1 MRTAIFLLLLIP
13 VLASAQLSDNFSDGD
28 FTDNPEWSGTTSQFI
43 VNAEQELQLNSS
55 GEGLSYLS
63 AGLSMNGLTEWRIL
77 TKLAFSPSANNF
89 ARIYL
94 VSDQQNVTEP
104 LNGYFLQ
111 FGEAGSDDAIEL
123 YRQSGTA
130 TYFVCR
136 GTNGLIAS
144 SFNARI
150 RVVRTDTGV
159 WNIYADPLGGEDF
172 QLQASGEDPVW
183 ESYIY
188 FGICCKYTSSNSTRF
203 YFDDVYAGPP
213 VVDDIKPVLL
223 SAEITNPSALR
234 LTFSEAVDEASA
246 SDIGNYLVDQGLGQ
260 ALTAGRD
267 EASYEVVNLTFSDDF
282 SQGIVYAITVSG
294 IADLAG
300 NVMEP
305 ITLPFAIYN
314 VRAYDVLINEIM
326 ADPEPSVGLPAYEYI
341 ELYNRSEL
349 PVKLDNWQLA
359 LGSTIKTLPEAILPP
374 GAYLILTSTA
384 GSQELSQY
392 GDVMAFSS
400 LSIVNTGS
408 ILVLRNAT
416 GAVIHTVAYN
426 DGWYRDNAKKEG
438 GWSLEQMD
446 PFNPCGDED
455 NWQASADSKGGTP
468 GRANSRIGSNADAGL
483 PRIEKISITGESTI
497 RVFFNESMD
506 SLSLGNPALYA
517 ADNGLGTPVSVMLH
531 APAYRSVSLV
541 FAENISDDL
550 VYTLTLTAGFSD
562 CAGNVTGNLLTAK
575 FAVPQQIEPND
586 IVINEV
592 LSDPAILGEDFVE
605 VYNRSQKVLDLKDL
619 RIATR
624 DATTGEADQVE
635 EVSVEG
641 RLMFPGDYLVI
652 TRDAAAVKSSYFC
665 PAPDNFT
672 EVVSM
677 PSYSNESGTVVLLSP
692 SLQVVDEFSYYPS
705 LHFALLNST
714 DGVSLERVNPERPS
728 DEAGNWHSAAQS
740 VGFATPAYKNSQ
752 YLGGSDSAD
761 EITVFPEIFSPDQD
775 GYDDQLGISCSFSEP
790 GASVTIR
797 IFDSN
802 GRLVRNLV
810 RNEVAGTA
818 GLYTWDGITEERE
831 KAPIGIYIVFVQ
843 VFNLSGKVK
852 EFKKAAVLGGRF

>member
-1 MRTAIFLLLLIP
+1 MRTVIFLLFLIP
-13 VLASAQLSDNFSDGD
+13 VMASAQLSDNFSDGD
-28 FTDNPEWSGTTSQFI
+28 FTDNPEWWGNTSQFI
-43 VNAEQELQLNSS
+43 ANAEQELQLNSS

-63 AGLSMNGLTEWRIL
+63 TGLIMNGLTEWRIL
-77 TKLAFSPSANNF
+77 TKLALSPSANNF

-111 FGEAGSDDAIEL
+111 LGESGSDDAIEL

-144 SFNARI
+144 SFSVRI
-150 RVVRTDTGV
+150 RVVRTDAGV

-183 ESYIY
+183 ETYNY

-223 SAEITNPSALR
+223 SAEITGPSALR
-234 LTFSEAVDEASA
+234 LTFSETVEEASA
-246 SDIGNYLVDQGLGQ
+246 SDTDNYVVDQGLGQ

-267 EASYEVVNLTFSDDF
+267 AVSFEVVNLTFSEGF
-282 SQGIVYAITVSG
+282 SQGVIYSITVSG

-300 NVMEP
+300 NVME
-305 ITLPFAIYN
+305 TLTVPFAFYN

-326 ADPEPSVGLPAYEYI
+326 ADPEPAVGLPAYEYI

-359 LGSTIKTLPEAILPP
+359 LGSTLKTFPASIIAP
-374 GAYLILTSTA
+374 GAYLILTSTT
-384 GSQELSQY
+384 GSHELSQY
-392 GDVMAFSS
+392 GDVMAFPS
-400 LSIVNTGS
+400 LSVVNTGS
-408 ILVLRNAT
+408 ILVLRDAT
-416 GAVIHTVAYN
+416 GAVIHTVAYT
-426 DGWYRDNAKKEG
+426 DGWYRDNTKKEG

-446 PFNPCGDED
+446 PLNPCGDED
-455 NWQASADSKGGTP
+455 NWQASADMRGGTP
-468 GRANSRIGSNADAGL
+468 GSVNSRPGPNADVVL
-483 PRIEKISITGESTI
+483 PRIEKISITGESAI
-497 RVFFNESMD
+497 RVFFSESMD
-506 SLSLGNPALYA
+506 SLSLSNPALFT

-531 APAYRSVSLV
+531 APDYRSVSLV
-541 FAENISDDL
+541 FDKNISDDL

-592 LSDPAILGEDFVE
+592 LSDPTILGEDFVE

-635 EVSVEG
+635 EVNVEG

-652 TRDAAAVKSSYFC
+652 TKDAAAVKSSYFC

-672 EVVSM
+672 EVSSM
-677 PSYSNESGTVVLLSP
+677 PPYSNETGTVVLLTP
-692 SLQVVDEFSYYPS
+692 SLQVVDEFSYSPS
-705 LHFALLNST
+705 MHFALLNST
-714 DGVSLERVNPERPS
+714 DGVSLERVNPDRPS
-728 DEAGNWHSAAQS
+728 DEAGNWHSAAEN
-740 VGFATPAYKNSQ
+740 VGFATPGYKNSQ
-752 YLGGSDSAD
+752 YLGGSGSAD

-775 GYDDQLGISCSFSEP
+775 GYDDQLGISCNFSEP
-790 GASVTIR
+790 GTSVTIR

-818 GLYTWDGITEERE
+818 GVYTWDGITEEKE
-831 KAPIGIYIVFVQ
+831 KAPIGIYIVFVE
-843 VFNLSGKVK
+843 VFNLSGKEK
-852 EFKKAAVLGGRF
+852 DFKKTVVLGGRF